1 MTGYTS
7 TNTQINIV
15 STKFLLYLQLWDFTH
30 SSFQFILRNLI
41 LKGKIKLRT
50 LKSRNL
56 MPFFIFA
63 YCNRGNKTPRNTVSQ
78 KSRNLTDFLK
88 TNLSAIWVKKR
99 QKSGFLHPTI
109 SKITLAKEKRK
120 RKSEEEEGRRREKKK
135 IGGHLGDGG
144 VFGQKIS
151 CLTEEVDLAVTFS
164 KIRLEIKRNFVITSN
179 K

>member
-1 MTGYTS
+1 M
-7 TNTQINIV
+7 
-15 STKFLLYLQLWDFTH
+15 
-30 SSFQFILRNLI
+30 
-41 LKGKIKLRT
+41 
-50 LKSRNL
+50 
-56 MPFFIFA
+56 
-63 YCNRGNKTPRNTVSQ
+63 
-78 KSRNLTDFLK
+78 
-88 TNLSAIWVKKR
+88 KKR
-99 QKSGFLHPTI
+99 QKSDFLYPTI
-109 SKITLAKEKRK
+109 SKITPAKEKEKRK